1 MIQRQYKIDCAEK
14 IIATLEFPL
23 KKCPMP
29 ELVDLINELYWNEEI
44 YENGLV
50 FSSSGNGEK
59 YILSILS
66 PHKSSRAV
74 WNKINTMILKQHLYS

>member
-1 MIQRQYKIDCAEK
+1 MIQKQHKIDCAEK

-29 ELVDLINELYWNEEI
+29 ELVDLMSELYWNEEI

-50 FSSSGNGEK
+50 FDSLANEGK